1 MVQRRSRRY
10 DGTEVP
16 TRSLSDLLPQI
27 LGEISRKS
35 APVGK
40 LGKEAISLCWTEIL
54 GEKMAPLTE
63 CISWVDGVLT
73 VKVKSATLYSLLCQH
88 EKVRLLKKLQEQFP
102 IRNLVFRVG

>member
-10 DGTEVP
+10 DGTEIP
-16 TRSLSDLLPQI
+16 ARSLSDLLPQI

-35 APVGK
+35 TP
-40 LGKEAISLCWTEIL
+40 LGKEAISLCWAQIL

-63 CISWVDGVLT
+63 CVSWTDGVLT

-88 EKVRLLKKLQEQFP
+88 EKARLLKKLQEQFP